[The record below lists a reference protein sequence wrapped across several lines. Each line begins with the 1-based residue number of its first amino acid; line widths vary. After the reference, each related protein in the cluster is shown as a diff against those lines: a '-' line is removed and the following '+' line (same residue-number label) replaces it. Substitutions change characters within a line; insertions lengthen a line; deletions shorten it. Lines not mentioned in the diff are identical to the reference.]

1 LKIYDLADI
10 PGEALIQIP
19 VMEKEVV
26 PINYRYLPDGYF
38 APIPGK
44 PIALQ
49 TDVITAVLA
58 DLLPANLQNSIEA
71 TPAADIFKEI
81 PLFFFDETGW
91 VASDNG
97 FYFID
102 PHAIRGKINGH
113 KYLLAVNDKNRIY
126 LWQNG
131 LVEFL
136 MKENHTLHSGI
147 EKTELAE
154 ETFIE
159 MGPYYL
165 MRLLLDGVMS
175 DPSLHRRL
183 IGGA

>member
-1 LKIYDLADI
+1 MKIYNLSDI

-19 VMEKEVV
+19 VVQKEVV
-26 PINYRYLPDGYF
+26 PINYRYLPSGYF

-49 TDVITAVLA
+49 TDVITAVLV
-58 DLLPANLQNSIEA
+58 DLLPVNLQNNIEV
-71 TPAADIFKEI
+71 TPAVEIFKEI
-81 PLFFFDETGW
+81 PLFFYNETGW
-91 VASDNG
+91 VASSNG

-102 PHAIRGKINGH
+102 PHAIRGKINGR
-113 KYLLAVNDKNRIY
+113 KYLLAVNEKNRIY

-136 MKENHTLHSGI
+136 IKENHTLHTGI
-147 EKTELAE
+147 EKIEMQD

-165 MRLLLDGVMS
+165 MRLLLDGIMS
-175 DPSLHRRL
+175 DSSLHRRL
-183 IGGA
+183 LGRL